1 VSQPRRLNQE
11 LREEA
16 HGSLAPAPVEVI
28 GILFGVPGS
37 LERYSRAIRT
47 QRHIPALHRRGHIAI
62 SRTAAVTTRK
72 ICLDN
77 RDHLS
82 TNHPTPQA
90 LTLGRAQRA
99 QSRPTCI
106 EAVPVLSGCRSLFT
120 PAPVYFMM

>member
-1 VSQPRRLNQE
+1 MLNLLRCLQRRPTDTRIVRGALWFPPRRV
-11 LREEA
+11 
-16 HGSLAPAPVEVI
+16 SVEVS

-37 LERYSRAIRT
+37 LERYSRSIRT

-62 SRTAAVTTRK
+62 SRTAAVTT
-72 ICLDN
+72 
-77 RDHLS
+77 
-82 TNHPTPQA
+82 NHPTPQA
-90 LTLGRAQRA
+90 LTRGRAQRA

>member
-1 VSQPRRLNQE
+1 VSQPQRLNQE

-62 SRTAAVTTRK
+62 SRTAAVTT
-72 ICLDN
+72 
-77 RDHLS
+77 
-82 TNHPTPQA
+82 NHPTPQA

-106 EAVPVLSGCRSLFT
+106 EAVLVLSGCRSLFT